1 MSCACTPPQAT
12 TVPKMSTP
20 PHSRS
25 ASTTPPSTPRAEAP
39 GLSTPVLLLMAV
51 ACGLCAGSN
60 YFNQPLLHSIA
71 TQLQVRDASAALIVT
86 LAQVAYAAG
95 LLLLVPLGDMLER
108 RRLITTLML
117 LAALGL
123 FTSGFAGSY
132 ALLALGTVLTGL
144 FSVAAQVLVPLAA
157 TLAAPGRS
165 GRAVGLAGVAGA
177 LMANVAGRMADRGQA
192 QVATA
197 VSVGLLL
204 LGWGALWLGATS
216 LVWFVVGMLVVD
228 LALQGVH
235 ISNQNVIYRLDP
247 TARARINAVYMTSY
261 FTGAASGSALGS
273 VAWLW
278 GGWGATCALGG
289 SIAVLNAL
297 ALAHDQRLA
306 LRAQPAAAN
315 PAAAQPAVR

>member
-86 LAQVAYAAG
+86 LARVAYAAG

-132 ALLALGTVLTGL
+132 AQLALGTALTGL
-144 FSVAAQVLVPLAA
+144 FSVAAQVRVPLRPFD
-157 TLAAPGRS
+157 T
-165 GRAVGLAGVAGA
+165 VGL
-177 LMANVAGRMADRGQA
+177 
-192 QVATA
+192 
-197 VSVGLLL
+197 
-204 LGWGALWLGATS
+204 
-216 LVWFVVGMLVVD
+216 
-228 LALQGVH
+228 
-235 ISNQNVIYRLDP
+235 P
-247 TARARINAVYMTSY
+247 
-261 FTGAASGSALGS
+261 
-273 VAWLW
+273 
-278 GGWGATCALGG
+278 
-289 SIAVLNAL
+289 
-297 ALAHDQRLA
+297 A
-306 LRAQPAAAN
+306 LRARPC
-315 PAAAQPAVR
+315 AVRAAGGRGGRLGAGRVDRRSGLERNRLSWTQSNSAQISLQFDAGPFSGFRSIRPEAKMV

>member
-95 LLLLVPLGDMLER
+95 LLFLVPLGDMLER

-117 LAALGL
+117 LASLGL

-132 ALLALGTVLTGL
+132 TLLALGTVLTGL

-157 TLAAPGRS
+157 TLAAPGRR
-165 GRAVGLAGVAGA
+165 GRAVGRGMGGRLGGLLGARGGMARSCALWARRPCAPLGCAAGPCWVGCRLRRSACCSPPWRCCWRGLPTAWAMRASAWWGWRAWPVRSWPMWRAAWPTVVRPRWPRPFRWGCCCWAGA
-177 LMANVAGRMADRGQA
+177 RSGWAPPAWC
-192 QVATA
+192 
-197 VSVGLLL
+197 GL
-204 LGWGALWLGATS
+204 
-216 LVWFVVGMLVVD
+216 
-228 LALQGVH
+228 
-235 ISNQNVIYRLDP
+235 
-247 TARARINAVYMTSY
+247 
-261 FTGAASGSALGS
+261 
-273 VAWLW
+273 
-278 GGWGATCALGG
+278 
-289 SIAVLNAL
+289 
-297 ALAHDQRLA
+297 
-306 LRAQPAAAN
+306 
-315 PAAAQPAVR
+315 

>member
-12 TVPKMSTP
+12 TVPKMRTP
-20 PHSRS
+20 PYSRS

-95 LLLLVPLGDMLER
+95 LLFLVPLGDMLER
-108 RRLITTLML
+108 RRLITTPVV
-117 LAALGL
+117 LAALGRC
-123 FTSGFAGSY
+123 TSGVAGSY
-132 ALLALGTVLTGL
+132 TLLARGTVLTGL

-165 GRAVGLAGVAGA
+165 GRAVGLVMSGLLVGILAARSVGGLSFASVSVLFSTMALLLAGPAHRLGDAGIGLVGLAGVAGA

-204 LGWGALWLGATS
+204 LGWW
-216 LVWFVVGMLVVD
+216 
-228 LALQGVH
+228 
-235 ISNQNVIYRLDP
+235 RP
-247 TARARINAVYMTSY
+247 ARACT
-261 FTGAASGSALGS
+261 
-273 VAWLW
+273 
-278 GGWGATCALGG
+278 
-289 SIAVLNAL
+289 
-297 ALAHDQRLA
+297 
-306 LRAQPAAAN
+306 
-315 PAAAQPAVR
+315 